1 MVGLVWTSIQIK
13 PTTFE
18 KERGSTDDRKQSISS
33 IRSSCLI
40 NAERAVSGD
49 AMSVTPSRIRNGHKV
64 QNILEGPKVAN
75 PKYREILEKIRE
87 NIQNGHYKPGQR
99 LPSEAELVRRHC
111 ASRMTV
117 FRAMRELQA
126 LGIIRRRVGSGTFVS
141 EHINSDG
148 HTFGLL
154 IPELGQTEI
163 FEAIC
168 KGMMETQQAVGNSLL
183 WGNTN
188 SANNKHEVAQQLCHH
203 FISQHVSGVFFAP
216 VEFAPVRDRVN
227 HQIVA
232 ALDRAGIP
240 VVLLDRCIEPYPNR
254 SNYDLVG
261 IDNRRT
267 AYMATEHLI
276 RSGAHRIAFFCRPN
290 SAPTVDARVA
300 GYREALGGV
309 HSQQKEVFVYSGDPS
324 DADIV
329 KGLLKR
335 DRVDAFLCANDNT
348 AGHLM
353 HTLISL
359 NRRIPEDIR
368 IVGIDDVKFAR
379 LLPVPL
385 TTLHQPC
392 RDIGR
397 VALSVMLDRLDSR
410 DMPPRDVLLG
420 CNLIVR
426 KSCGSANRPIEHSVN
441 MEHLEAR
448 GELTST
454 IS

>member
-1 MVGLVWTSIQIK
+1 M
-13 PTTFE
+13 
-18 KERGSTDDRKQSISS
+18 
-33 IRSSCLI
+33 
-40 NAERAVSGD
+40 
-49 AMSVTPSRIRNGHKV
+49 
-64 QNILEGPKVAN
+64 AN
-75 PKYREILEKIRE
+75 PKYRAILEKIQE

-126 LGIIRRRVGSGTFVS
+126 MGMIRRRVGSGTFVS
-141 EHINSDG
+141 ENVNAEG

-183 WGNTN
+183 WGNAN
-188 SANNKHEVAQQLCHH
+188 SANNNRHEVAQQLCQH
-203 FISQHVSGVFFAP
+203 FIAQRVSGVFFAP

-254 SNYDLVG
+254 SIYDLVG
-261 IDNRRT
+261 IDNRRAT
-267 AYMATEHLI
+267 YMATEHLI
-276 RSGAHRIAFFCRPN
+276 KNGALRIAFFCRPN

-300 GYREALGGV
+300 GYREALGSGR
-309 HSQQKEVFVYSGDPS
+309 SQQKETFVYAGDPS
-324 DADIV
+324 DAGYI
-329 KGLLKR
+329 KKLLER
-335 DRVDAFLCANDNT
+335 DRIDAFLCANDST

-359 NRRIPEDIR
+359 NQRIPEDIR
-368 IVGIDDVKFAR
+368 IVGIDDVKFAK

-385 TTLHQPC
+385 TTVHQPC

-397 VALSVMLDRLDSR
+397 VALSVMLDRIGSH

-426 KSCGSANRPIEHSVN
+426 KSCGAANR
-441 MEHLEAR
+441 MM
-448 GELTST
+448 
-454 IS
+454 